1 MFSAFAEPLSDHP
14 VGLASRP
21 APHAVGQRVAPEA
34 RSFREDPAL
43 TQTLIELLKS
53 AGQDLAE
60 DRAQASSCIG
70 RALSLLEAERLRRD
84 TDGEAAVSETG
95 GLTPWR
101 MRRVKQHI
109 DENLDGTIKVEDLAA
124 IAKLSVRHFSLAFKQ
139 SFGVPPHAHIVSR
152 RIERARELMLRT
164 DEPLAQVA
172 LACGLADQAHLSK
185 WFRRLVGVTPNAW
198 RRQYRA

>member
-1 MFSAFAEPLSDHP
+1 MYDSELAEPFHADGP
-14 VGLASRP
+14 VGFVSRP
-21 APHAVGQRVAPEA
+21 APHGAGPQITPEP

-53 AGQDLAE
+53 AGKGLAE
-60 DRAQASSCIG
+60 DRAEASSCIG
-70 RALSLLEAERLRRD
+70 RALSLLEAEYLRRD
-84 TDGEAAVSETG
+84 APASAITG

-101 MRRVKQHI
+101 IRRVSQHI
-109 DENLDGTIKVEDLAA
+109 DENLDHTIKIEDLAD

-139 SFGVPPHAHIVSR
+139 SFGVPPHTHIVRR
-152 RIERARELMLRT
+152 RIEKARELILRT

-198 RRQYRA
+198 RRQYRV